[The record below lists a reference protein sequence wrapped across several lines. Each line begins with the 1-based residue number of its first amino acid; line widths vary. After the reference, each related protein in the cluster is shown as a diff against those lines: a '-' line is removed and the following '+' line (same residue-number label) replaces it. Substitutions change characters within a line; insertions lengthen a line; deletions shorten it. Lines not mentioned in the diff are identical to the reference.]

1 MTSNNK
7 IKQRLDKLTEEI
19 RKLPLEKIY
28 QLEKLLN
35 AMGKK
40 VISIKEAAEI
50 LDLSTD
56 TVRRAIKSG
65 SLKAFQLNKM
75 GNWKIPIEEIERFM
89 KGISD

>member
-1 MTSNNK
+1 MKPDKKT
-7 IKQRLDKLTEEI
+7 KQRLDKITEEI
-19 RKLPLEKIY
+19 HSLSPEKID
-28 QLEKLLN
+28 QLERLLQ

-50 LDLSTD
+50 LDMSSD
-56 TVRRAIKSG
+56 TVRRAIKIG

-89 KGISD
+89 RGGK